1 MDVLNIFFLLFA
13 GLIAGFVNTVA
24 GGGSL
29 LTLPLLIFMG
39 LPPSVAN
46 GTNRVAIFMQN
57 IFATAGF
64 KSKGVFVFPYSLWL
78 GLSATLG
85 AYFGS
90 KMAIDISGDVFKKIL
105 SVIMIL
111 VLMTIIFKPKLS
123 EEDKKR
129 DLSLKEEI
137 LGSFLFFFVG
147 IYGGFIQA
155 GVGFIMLAVLSRAQD
170 FSLAKANSIKVFV
183 VLIYTMMAL
192 IIFSSA
198 GKINWILGGVLGI
211 GNAAGGWM
219 AGRWSADRPDKTIK
233 IILSVVVCIM
243 AIRLWFF

>member
-1 MDVLNIFFLLFA
+1 
-13 GLIAGFVNTVA
+13 
-24 GGGSL
+24 
-29 LTLPLLIFMG
+29 
-39 LPPSVAN
+39 
-46 GTNRVAIFMQN
+46 MQN

-78 GLSATLG
+78 GVSATLG

-90 KMAIDISGDVFKKIL
+90 KMAIDISGEAFKKIL
-105 SVIMIL
+105 SVIMVM

-123 EEDKKR
+123 KEDKKR
-129 DLSLKEEI
+129 ELSLREQF
-137 LGSFLFFFVG
+137 LGVLLFFFVG

-155 GVGFIMLAVLSRAQD
+155 GVGFIMLALLSRVQD

-192 IIFSSA
+192 FVFTSA
-198 GKINWILGGVLGI
+198 GKINWIFGGVLGI
-211 GNAAGGWM
+211 GNATGGWM

-233 IILSVVVCIM
+233 MILTVVVCIM
-243 AIRLWFF
+243 AIKLWFF